1 MRIVYCINST
11 FNSGGMERV
20 LMTKANYLTDR
31 VGHEVFIVTSQQ
43 HGRSSF
49 FSFSDRIKFY
59 DLGINYDED
68 AHRNLFVRT
77 SLKWYKMNR
86 HRKLLSDYL
95 NEVKPDI
102 VVSMFD
108 YEFCFLHKIK
118 DGSKK
123 VLEFHFCKR
132 QKIIEAQNFLMRLI
146 QRMRIYGWR
155 RKIAKYDK
163 FVVLTEEDKMD
174 WGCISNIVVIKNPI
188 MGIPKEKSNYE
199 ERKILSIGRISFQ
212 KGFDRLVKVWA
223 LVAPKYPDWELVIR
237 GGGDSSGL
245 QKQVDEL
252 GISDSISIKPATTSI
267 SDEYLSSSILV
278 MTSRYEGLPMVLM
291 EAMSYG
297 LPVIAFSFHCG
308 PKDLISPA
316 WGSIVPDGDIKSFA
330 LELMAWMNDEERRRL
345 AGDQARSY
353 ISQFTQDKVL
363 LEWIDLFNHLVES

>member
-252 GISDSISIKPATTSI
+252 GISDSISIKPATTSG
-267 SDEYLSSSILV
+267 SDGGTSTLV
-278 MTSRYEGLPMVLM
+278 VNVTL
-291 EAMSYG
+291 
-297 LPVIAFSFHCG
+297 
-308 PKDLISPA
+308 
-316 WGSIVPDGDIKSFA
+316 
-330 LELMAWMNDEERRRL
+330 
-345 AGDQARSY
+345 
-353 ISQFTQDKVL
+353 
-363 LEWIDLFNHLVES
+363 HLVPVWVAL